1 MKSKVSLLKKIKI
14 FRSFRKNILENS
26 SELERLFNAR
36 IDNAYR
42 IYSVINIP
50 PEFIE
55 EPYNIRRQDIDK
67 IAETMIREYSANL
80 SKFLD
85 SIGLKETYRFYEVK
99 RVERYSYLI
108 VFGFSLFK
116 SNKFYDRIRLRII
129 PIVLILAIILSL
141 ILFI

>member
-14 FRSFRKNILENS
+14 FRSFRKTILENS
-26 SELERLFNAR
+26 SELERLFNVR
-36 IDNAYR
+36 IDKAYR

-55 EPYNIRRQDIDK
+55 EPYNIRRQDVDK

-85 SIGLKETYRFYEVK
+85 SIGLQETYKFYDVK

-108 VFGFSLFK
+108 VFGFSLFR
-116 SNKFYDRIRLRII
+116 SNKFYDIIRLRII